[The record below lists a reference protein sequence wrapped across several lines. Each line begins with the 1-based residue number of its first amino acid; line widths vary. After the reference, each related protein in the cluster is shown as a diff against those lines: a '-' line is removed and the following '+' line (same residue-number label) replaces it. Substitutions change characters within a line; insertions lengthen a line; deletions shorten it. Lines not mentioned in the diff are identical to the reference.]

1 MSILGSLAWIL
12 AGGAYAAG
20 KGVQQAALEAK
31 YPVISYEHNDT
42 WYSLNWG
49 KLNHRRQR
57 ELGKIYM
64 TNRNE
69 FFALAARVGDNC
81 LSMDLGLGS
90 GGVLSGG
97 KFGASVMLP
106 GNDPQDGKMM
116 FNSFLC
122 QATVAI
128 ASYEGWEADLSE
140 YMIIHMKSNYDEP
153 TRYEKEHYI
162 RPSPE
167 KLLTTNVDREV
178 ELWAKL
184 NLAKKYS
191 IQAERQYF
199 TDYVEQYDLPWQEE
213 MQEALDGNKR
223 YSLSRGL
230 SYTQAENMI
239 SSMLRREGY
248 ASYTFTPIFLR
259 TNKNGSIQYQ
269 YGHTLLNDK
278 VAEKEA
284 ELLTQYRDYPRQEEL
299 LRMLYYCKKGDKD
312 AEREYYSKYYDID
325 EEDDIEFYISDSV
338 CYEDN
343 FGEDGLAL
351 FEFRKE
357 AQSEGWVW
365 DDTYPD
371 ALRKQ
376 QLIATY
382 KCEVSYS
389 DRTILPFNHKRQED
403 VYKAKFHATE
413 HKDKNAQKV
422 LLLFTGTRNSQRLS
436 DDKFFALCTDC
447 AKEEGWAWDDMFFTA
462 EKCREVVRKCA
473 AEEIYTPMV
482 SNQDSD

>member
-1 MSILGSLAWIL
+1 MSILGSLAWVL

-20 KGVQQAALEAK
+20 KGVQQALKEAEH
-31 YPVISYEHNDT
+31 PIISYEHNDA

-49 KLNHRRQR
+49 KLNHKRQR
-57 ELGKIYM
+57 ELGKMYM

-69 FFALAARVGDNC
+69 FFALADRCLCNC
-81 LSMDLGLGS
+81 LSRDFGLAAG
-90 GGVLSGG
+90 LPTRP
-97 KFGASVMLP
+97 FGASVMFP
-106 GNDPQDGKMM
+106 GDSPKDGGLM
-116 FNSFLC
+116 FNTFLRD
-122 QATVAI
+122 AI
-128 ASYEGWEADLSE
+128 TAISSHEEWQADLSE
-140 YMIIHMKSNYDEP
+140 HMIIHMKSNYDEP

-162 RPSPE
+162 HPSPK

-223 YSLSRGL
+223 YSASDGL

-239 SSMLRREGY
+239 NSMLRREGY
-248 ASYTFTPIFLR
+248 AAYTFVPIYLR
-259 TNKNGSIQYQ
+259 ENKNGSIQYQ
-269 YGHTLLNDK
+269 HGHTLLNNK

-284 ELLTQYRDYPRQEEL
+284 ELLAQYRNYPRQEEL

-343 FGEDGLAL
+343 FGKDGLAL

-371 ALRKQ
+371 ALRRQ

-413 HKDKNAQKV
+413 HKDKNAQKA

-447 AKEEGWAWDDMFFTA
+447 AKEEGWAWDDMFFTT

-473 AEEIYTPMV
+473 AEEVYTPMV
-482 SNQDSD
+482 SNQNSD